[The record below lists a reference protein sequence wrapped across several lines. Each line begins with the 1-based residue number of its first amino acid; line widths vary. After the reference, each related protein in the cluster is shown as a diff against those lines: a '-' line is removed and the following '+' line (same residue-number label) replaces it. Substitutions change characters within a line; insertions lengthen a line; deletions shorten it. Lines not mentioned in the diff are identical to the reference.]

1 MDNKTKLKKT
11 ASMVGETT
19 GIGALAL
26 VATTLA
32 PIVGAIQSGKALS
45 NRKQSSGALTKRDI
59 QNALAFYCEYIL
71 APGKN
76 AIRTVQEMAESFD
89 KPTDISIP
97 EKTEINDIL
106 TLIKTAP
113 SVTKTLKGDIIIG
126 GIKIDPHGI
135 CYKPDGSIW
144 FTFPKSYAFADRII
158 DAANQRDA
166 HIRANVLDY
175 CTQKSK

>member
-11 ASMVGETT
+11 ASLVGETT

-26 VATTLA
+26 VATALA

-45 NRKQSSGALTKRDI
+45 NRKKSSGILTKRDI

-76 AIRTVQEMAESFD
+76 AIKTVQEMAESFD
-89 KPTDISIP
+89 EPTNTSIP

-106 TLIKTAP
+106 ALIKTAP
-113 SVTKTLKGDIIIG
+113 SVTKNLNGDIIIG
-126 GIKIDPHGI
+126 KIKIDPYGT

-175 CTQKSK
+175 CTQKVR